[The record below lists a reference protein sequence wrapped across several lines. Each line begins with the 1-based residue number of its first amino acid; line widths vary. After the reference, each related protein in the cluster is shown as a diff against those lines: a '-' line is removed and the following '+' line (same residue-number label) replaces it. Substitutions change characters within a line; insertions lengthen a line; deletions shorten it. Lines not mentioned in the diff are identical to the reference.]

1 MLRHFAA
8 PLIVVA
14 MSTLILPCQA
24 AELLSAGTGIEVRL
38 SVSTGSRTSYADDPI
53 QGVVIAPVFSE
64 GKLLIPPGTLISGRI
79 EKVQRL
85 GLGLKH
91 LTAILEYRFDSLHW
105 PNGQTSPISAQLV
118 KLETAKE
125 QVNAGGVIRGIYP
138 TASLSSSV
146 AFYALP
152 IIC

>member
-38 SVSTGSRTSYADDPI
+38 SVSTGSRTSHADDPI

-64 GKLLIPPGTLISGRI
+64 GKLVIPPGTLVSG
-79 EKVQRL
+79 KVENVERL

-91 LTAILEYRFDSLHW
+91 LTASLEYRFDTLHW
-105 PNGQTSPISAQLV
+105 PNGETSPISARLAEI
-118 KLETAKE
+118 ETAKE
-125 QVNAGGVIRGIYP
+125 HV
-138 TASLSSSV
+138 
-146 AFYALP
+146 
-152 IIC
+152 